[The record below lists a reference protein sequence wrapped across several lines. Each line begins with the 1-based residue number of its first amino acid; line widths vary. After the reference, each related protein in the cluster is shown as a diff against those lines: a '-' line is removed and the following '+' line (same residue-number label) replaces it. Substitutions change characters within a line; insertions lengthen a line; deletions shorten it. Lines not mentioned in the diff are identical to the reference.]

1 MRTDV
6 AELNLPA
13 RQYIPR
19 QISVDTGSG
28 VPLRAVEVD
37 SWTARPPAHMGAPPR
52 LLRRARIPRPTLLR
66 YFEAPAAFGTAS
78 CCCPRGVL
86 PRLAQDAHI
95 PLAPRH
101 LLFVEM
107 FHQSQ
112 RILATGL
119 EHIAYLG
126 NGDATLFM
134 DDFDDARDHFL
145 VSLCE
150 K

>member
-1 MRTDV
+1 MWTQAAAYLFAQSRWTRGRHDRLRTWV
-6 AELNLPA
+6 
-13 RQYIPR
+13 
-19 QISVDTGSG
+19 
-28 VPLRAVEVD
+28 
-37 SWTARPPAHMGAPPR
+37 PPR

-66 YFEAPAAFGTAS
+66 HFEAPAAFGTAS

-101 LLFVEM
+101 LFFVEM